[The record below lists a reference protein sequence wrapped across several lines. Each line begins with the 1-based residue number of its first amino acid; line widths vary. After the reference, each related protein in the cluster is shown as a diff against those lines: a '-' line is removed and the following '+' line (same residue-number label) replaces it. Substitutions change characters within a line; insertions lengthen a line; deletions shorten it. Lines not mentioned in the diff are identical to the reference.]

1 MTSRAFQVV
10 CEIEPPTRPDLR
22 HVRHQ
27 IGTLSKVADAFLV
40 PDNHIGRA
48 TVSSV
53 AVAHE
58 VEAMGGRCIACLNSR
73 DRNLLGFRRDLLTA
87 AAYGVDQFLFVYGD
101 KPSAG
106 SRTGKLNVRAMI
118 EEVRALPGDAAF
130 AGVPPFR
137 AGAAAALRP
146 LPAWKRAADFLFVQV
161 SFSVEALLRW
171 REANPVDVPVFAGVM
186 VLASEGHARR
196 VAAAIPEIDIPGPL
210 MQQVASGRPAG
221 VEAACKQVLQI
232 RDSGAFDGV
241 HLIPVA
247 RYREVAA
254 RLEHLLRE

>member
-1 MTSRAFQVV
+1 MTDRPFRIV
-10 CEIEPPTRPDLR
+10 CEIEPPTHPELK

-27 IGTLSKVADAFLV
+27 IGTLSRVADAFLV

-48 TVSSV
+48 TVSSI

-87 AAYGVDQFLFVYGD
+87 AAYGVDQFLFVHGD
-101 KPSAG
+101 KPSSG
-106 SRTGKLNVRAMI
+106 GRTGELTVRAMI
-118 EEVRALPGDAAF
+118 EEVRALPGEAAF

-137 AGAAAALRP
+137 VGAAAALRP
-146 LPAWKRAADFLFVQV
+146 LPSWKRAVDFLFAQV

-171 REANPVDVPVFAGVM
+171 RDANPVDVPVFAGVM

-196 VAAAIPEIDIPGPL
+196 LAAAIPDIHIPDPL
-210 MQQVASGRPAG
+210 VRQVASDRLAG
-221 VEAACKQVLQI
+221 VEATCEQVLRI
-232 RDSGAFDGV
+232 RDCGAFDGV

-254 RLEHLLRE
+254 RLEVILA